1 MAFSVHVEGIRF
13 AAGHFATYR
22 GQCEPLHGHS
32 YEVAAEVEGLL
43 TQDSWVADFTDL
55 KAVLRGLCDELDHRF
70 ILQAESQ
77 VLKIDRSGTAWKV
90 RTPAGLG
97 YVFPVQDVAALPID
111 NSTAERL
118 AEYLSGR
125 LCQSL
130 LEAGTDNVG
139 RVAVEVWEG
148 PGQRA
153 RHVQDVTGN
162 GAEGRLPLD

>member
-1 MAFSVHVEGIRF
+1 MAFSVRVEGVRF

-43 TQDSWVADFTDL
+43 TEDSWVTDFTGL
-55 KAVLRGLCDELDHRF
+55 KAVLRSLCDELDHRF
-70 ILQAESQ
+70 ILQAASQ
-77 VLKIDRSGTAWKV
+77 VLQISRSGTDWKV

-97 YVFPVQDVAALPID
+97 YVFPVQDVALLPID

-125 LCQSL
+125 LCKSL
-130 LEAGTDNVG
+130 REAGGQTLG

-148 PGQRA
+148 AGQRA
-153 RHVQDVTGN
+153 RHVREASGS